1 MVWSGEPGRVAAD
14 GRGPGLP
21 RPAPRPQGA
30 PGGVPRVAFGF
41 TITNDK
47 VRAIDLIADAEQ
59 LGRMEL
65 LILSD

>member
-1 MVWSGEPGRVAAD
+1 M
-14 GRGPGLP
+14 
-21 RPAPRPQGA
+21 
-30 PGGVPRVAFGF
+30 AFGF